1 MFTLDAQMFCAA
13 PVPASASVCPQG
25 LPIGSEPPALQAQ
38 GRRPSFGCPSSR
50 PCPPRLRAA
59 IRDVSGPPQPPASS
73 PSFPAAPSSASY
85 PLKCSPSAPGTR
97 SIIWTLALFA
107 QQEQGPGVAAHTPR
121 RIALKWEPLRT
132 VREEPL
138 ALSRNTEVYW
148 PVYREG
154 RPPGVSL
161 GTASLQGHPHST
173 CPRTWSQGLAG
184 LALKPSASDPY
195 SSAFS
200 AAPWAP
206 PVPRGSLWFTCL
218 GASPCS
224 GPESSRVKQAS
235 LLHAELVRAPQW
247 GVRVVLPHRPGQRP
261 I

>member
-1 MFTLDAQMFCAA
+1 MHICACGRVILPVIGGQLAA
-13 PVPASASVCPQG
+13 PDIWHRSDPTALV
-25 LPIGSEPPALQAQ
+25 LPIPNGAGHLQHTQDTAVPKMR
-38 GRRPSFGCPSSR
+38 GKH
-50 PCPPRLRAA
+50 
-59 IRDVSGPPQPPASS
+59 IRT
-73 PSFPAAPSSASY
+73 
-85 PLKCSPSAPGTR
+85 PLNR